1 MRLEKALRGA
11 CTFLSYSG
19 GESRQ
24 RAEQARAMMAP
35 AALQLV
41 LLPRCP
47 AFRALALLSL
57 VALQRAIR
65 GQSASVDAGLLSVQ
79 GLGFVLFGHVS
90 AR

>member
-1 MRLEKALRGA
+1 VRLEKALRGA
-11 CTFLSYSG
+11 RAFLSYSG

-47 AFRALALLSL
+47 ALKVSALLSL
-57 VALQRAIR
+57 VALRRAVR
-65 GQSASVDAGLLSVQ
+65 GRSAGVDAGLLGVQ
-79 GLGFVLFGHVS
+79 GLGFVLFGHVLV
-90 AR
+90 R